1 MITRLEIDGFKSLRG
16 FAVDLTPLTVFI
28 GPNSAGKSNLLD
40 ALALLARLS
49 SMPIDDAFKQGRGRA
64 IDQFTRRG
72 GEAGTTIRFAVEVF
86 GPGPEGEEAELIA
99 FPNRY
104 RYELTIERRALRSG
118 AERLSVS
125 HERLSVIE
133 RAEDRWIALHPGFA
147 VRANHHVGARDIFTQ
162 VAERARERRLV
173 LNSISNPGDKFY
185 HVPLAYTA
193 LASHQR
199 KFGKRDLELDFTP
212 EDLELVDRLK
222 DKLKLADRN
231 ATIVYALKTVV
242 EKIREEA
249 GELDPVIERV
259 ELDELTTV
267 GDELSSYRLVHL
279 DSARLR
285 EPSERIGSDVLAPD
299 ASNLP
304 TVLANLPGPSL
315 GEIRADLVSLV
326 PGVSSFDLV
335 PEGDSFRIDFEFSG
349 GERLPA
355 RLVSD
360 GTLRIL
366 ALLTALRVEPRP
378 VMIGIEEPEN
388 GVYPGRL
395 RKLLEYM
402 QEIAAQGDEHGASPT
417 QLILTTHSP
426 VVLAALRARP
436 ELLRFV
442 DLVRRDGQL
451 ATRARTVSPTPGP
464 DRGQLSIS
472 LREIDELLHA
482 ADSEIGQ

>member
-1 MITRLEIDGFKSLRG
+1 MITRLEIDGFKSLRA
-16 FAVDLTPLTVFI
+16 FAVDLEPLKVFI

-40 ALALLARLS
+40 ALALLSRLS
-49 SMPIDDAFKQGRGRA
+49 SMAIDDAFKQGRGRA
-64 IDQFTRRG
+64 IDQFTRSG
-72 GEAGTTIRFAVEVF
+72 GEPGTTIRFAVEVF
-86 GPGPEGEEAELIA
+86 VPGPEGAEAELIEC
-99 FPNRY
+99 PDRY
-104 RYELTIERRALRSG
+104 RYELTIERSALPSG
-118 AERLSVS
+118 AERLSIS
-125 HERLSVIE
+125 HERLSFLD
-133 RAEDRWIALHPGFA
+133 A
-147 VRANHHVGARDIFTQ
+147 VGAQEIFKQ
-162 VAERARERRLV
+162 VGAKASQCRLA
-173 LNSISNPGDKFY
+173 LNRISNPEHRFY
-185 HVPLAYTA
+185 
-193 LASHQR
+193 R
-199 KFGKRDLELDFTP
+199 KLGTES
-212 EDLELVDRLK
+212 
-222 DKLKLADRN
+222 
-231 ATIVYALKTVV
+231 
-242 EKIREEA
+242 
-249 GELDPVIERV
+249 ER
-259 ELDELTTV
+259 DELTRV

-279 DSARLR
+279 DSARLK

-326 PGVSSFDLV
+326 PGVSSFDIV
-335 PEGDSFRIDFEFSG
+335 PDGDSFRIDFEFSG

-378 VMIGIEEPEN
+378 VVIGIEEPEN

-395 RKLLEYM
+395 RKLLDYM
-402 QEIAAQGDEHGASPT
+402 QEIAAQGGEQSASPT

-451 ATRARTVSPTPGP
+451 ATRARTVNPTPGP
-464 DRGQLSIS
+464 DRGRLSIS